1 MWLASQALQA
11 VRVDRQRWLGD
22 SQQQAR
28 GLAVLAEAVLRFESS
43 REGRVWHGNNVG
55 GEGPDV
61 IAAQE
66 IKAPALVLE
75 LGQASVKLTEASE
88 KARFL
93 GPPHSNFDGMHRRA
107 TYDAP

>member
-1 MWLASQALQA
+1 MLQALHA
-11 VRVDRQRWLGD
+11 VRADRQRWLGD

-43 REGRVWHGNNVG
+43 RDGRVWRADDVG
-55 GEGPDV
+55 VEGPGDAV
-61 IAAQE
+61 AQA

-88 KARFL
+88 KARS
-93 GPPHSNFDGMHRRA
+93 GRPAAQQVAKQAS
-107 TYDAP
+107 